1 MKRTTAYHVLLQILH
16 ALTPLKVHQAFATST
31 ALKTENYLEAKSIDI
46 DEKEETAALTLP
58 TALQAGTKAK
68 LGLTFTAPLEPSM
81 AGYYKSTHAPDP
93 SRPEQTENYALTQF
107 EPTAAR
113 KAFPCWDEPAVKA
126 TFALTMIHRKETT
139 ALGNMNA
146 IETVPSDG
154 IVPALFKDTVPAS
167 ATKMEGK
174 TETTG
179 SADEWVKTTYATTPK
194 MSTYL
199 VAWADGKFES
209 LSSSYVS
216 PLTGKSVPLKIYT
229 TREHI
234 HQAQLALDTKVKI
247 LPIYERIFD
256 IAYPL
261 PKLDTLVA
269 SDFDAGAMEN
279 WRVLSFLQ

>member
-1 MKRTTAYHVLLQILH
+1 MLQVLH
-16 ALTPLKVHQAFATST
+16 ALTPLKVHQAFVTST
-31 ALKTENYLEAKSIDI
+31 ALKTENYLEAKSVDVE
-46 DEKEETAALTLP
+46 EKAETASITFP
-58 TALQAGTKAK
+58 SALQAGTKAK
-68 LGLTFTAPLEPSM
+68 LGLTFSSPLEPSM
-81 AGYYKSTHAPDP
+81 MGYYKSTHSPDP
-93 SRPEQTENYALTQF
+93 SKPEEKDFYALTQF

-126 TFALTMIHRKETT
+126 TFSLTQIHRKETT
-139 ALGNMNA
+139 ALGNINVLESVA
-146 IETVPSDG
+146 SDG
-154 IVPALFKDTVPAS
+154 VVPPLFKDSVPAS
-167 ATKMEGK
+167 VTKMEGK
-174 TETTG
+174 TETQTDDG
-179 SADEWVKTTYATTPK
+179 QWVKTTYASTPK

-199 VAWADGKFES
+199 VAWANGKFKS

-216 PLTGKSVPLKIYT
+216 PLTNKTVPLSIYT
-229 TREHI
+229 TPENI

-279 WRVLSFLQ
+279 W